1 MKFIFQVMR
10 SLGEETPEW
19 KLPSGI
25 DAYGDT
31 SSFSTSLPVLSHQKF
46 TFNDSEKSGQ
56 SLDDGFPSLSKVKDP
71 TESSSMN
78 GSFLL
83 LPGDEDELLAGLI
96 DDFDLSGLPTQ
107 IDDLD
112 DDIFG
117 FEIEPENQ
125 DNILNTSIISRLSLS
140 ESING
145 SISHYAFGNGGAIVV
160 GEHPYGE
167 HPYED
172 FICSEY

>member
-1 MKFIFQVMR
+1 MKFIFPVMR

-19 KLPSGI
+19 KLPSEI
-25 DAYGDT
+25 DSYGDT
-31 SSFSTSLPVLSHQKF
+31 SLFSTSLPALSHKKF
-46 TFNDSEKSGQ
+46 TFNDSEKSSQ

-83 LPGDEDELLAGLI
+83 LLLGDEDELLAGLI
-96 DDFDLSGLPTQ
+96 DDFDLSGLPTH

-125 DNILNTSIISRLSLS
+125 DNILNTNII
-140 ESING
+140 
-145 SISHYAFGNGGAIVV
+145 
-160 GEHPYGE
+160 
-167 HPYED
+167 
-172 FICSEY
+172 